1 MHPPKSDSVESP
13 VVNPRASILP
23 TFGGPYFALAV
34 LFAMNLLNY
43 VDRYAFF
50 AVGKQIQDELAI
62 SDGRFGILGTSFMI
76 VYTVV
81 SPLTGWLGDRYN
93 RRMLLSG
100 GVALWSVA
108 TVGTAFSTD
117 YYHMFFWRA
126 ILGIGEASYGVIAPA
141 LLSDLFPVKQ
151 RGRALGVY
159 YLALPLG
166 TALGYA
172 TGGFV
177 GARLGW
183 RPVFFVVGLPG
194 LVAALAGLI
203 ILDPGRGAS
212 EGASPAGKSNRPRLS
227 EYLELFRTPTFVYN
241 TAGMAAVTFATG
253 AYVTWGSIFYQRV
266 RGMSLEETNFWI
278 GGLLA
283 TAGLIG
289 IALGTFLADFILRLT
304 KRAYLL
310 LAAGVVLGAI
320 PLGAAAILDPER
332 TSSLAFL
339 FGASVLMSMVLGPCN
354 TVTANVVPANRR
366 AAGFA
371 LFIFLIHLF
380 GDIASPPLLGWI
392 SEYFGEPSVAESPI
406 GRFFASIGAPPV
418 NRTNLTVA
426 ILAVAPVLALACV
439 FFLLGSR
446 HLPEDQE
453 KVRAAGGP
461 EKDAAADPY
470 LH

>member
-1 MHPPKSDSVESP
+1 MHPPTSESVAPST
-13 VVNPRASILP
+13 RRSGSLP
-23 TFGGPYFALAV
+23 TIGGPYFALAV

-50 AVGKQIQDELAI
+50 AVGKPIQDELDI
-62 SDGRFGILGTSFMI
+62 KDGPFGILGTSFMV
-76 VYTVV
+76 VYTMV

-93 RRMLLSG
+93 RRMLLAS

-117 YYHMFFWRA
+117 YSHMFFWRA

-141 LLSDLFPVKQ
+141 LLSDLFPINQ
-151 RGRALGVY
+151 RGRALGIY

-172 TGGFV
+172 TGGLV
-177 GARLGW
+177 GARWGW
-183 RPVFFVVGLPG
+183 RSVFFVVGLPG
-194 LVAALAGLI
+194 LIAAAAGLI
-203 ILDPGRGAS
+203 IHDPGRGAS
-212 EGASPAGKSNRPRLS
+212 EGPVPAARSSRPRLR

-266 RGMSLEETNFWI
+266 RGMSLETTNVMI

-289 IALGTFLADFILRLT
+289 IAAGTFLADLLLKLT
-304 KRAYLL
+304 QRAYLF
-310 LAAGVVLGAI
+310 LATTAVLGAI
-320 PLGAAAILDPER
+320 PLGVAAILDPER
-332 TSSLAFL
+332 ISSLSFL

-392 SEYFGEPSVAESPI
+392 SEYLGEPSVAASPI
-406 GRFFASIGAPPV
+406 GRFFASIGALPV
-418 NRTNLTVA
+418 KTTNLTA
-426 ILAVAPVLALACV
+426 ALLAVAPVLALACV

-446 HLPEDQE
+446 HLPQDQE
-453 KVRAAGGP
+453 KVRAGAEGG
-461 EKDAAADPY
+461 ADEGHGALFP
-470 LH
+470 H